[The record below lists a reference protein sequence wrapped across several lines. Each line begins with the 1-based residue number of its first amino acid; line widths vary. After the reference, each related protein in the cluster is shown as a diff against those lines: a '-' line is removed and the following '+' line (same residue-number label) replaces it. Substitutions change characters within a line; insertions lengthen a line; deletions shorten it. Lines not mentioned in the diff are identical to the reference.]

1 MSSAVVVGTVVP
13 PAQGTVVQPS
23 SAETIVQGTVSRGV
37 PGPQGTVVQQRRP
50 DVPSFYGGLQ
60 HSETGSVPPAQG
72 VVSTGTDPAMTQ
84 PVVVQ
89 PSAAET
95 VAGPAMAQPVVV
107 QPSAEAHDDG
117 KAALVSAITV
127 DLPTATPLDM
137 GPGGTDSLQ
146 PVIAQPV
153 IGQPVGGG
161 VGAAYGPGI
170 PSGAL
175 GRWLTDPFDAWC
187 SSGDVCCTSTF
198 CICIPLG
205 WAADEVGQDGNFV
218 RCLSGGFAFIN
229 LITEGPLVFSFWPW
243 CCFLKMCAM
252 TGNATL
258 ITATRARTS
267 TRDHIP
273 IDSCDSGF
281 SFCCGPCAVAQ
292 MTVHNQRRQA
302 LALAEAGGIQGSA
315 AVAHEL
321 SAQQRELRAQLDAR
335 DARSQR

>member
-1 MSSAVVVGTVVP
+1 M
-13 PAQGTVVQPS
+13 
-23 SAETIVQGTVSRGV
+23 
-37 PGPQGTVVQQRRP
+37 
-50 DVPSFYGGLQ
+50 
-60 HSETGSVPPAQG
+60 
-72 VVSTGTDPAMTQ
+72 
-84 PVVVQ
+84 
-89 PSAAET
+89 
-95 VAGPAMAQPVVV
+95 
-107 QPSAEAHDDG
+107 
-117 KAALVSAITV
+117 
-127 DLPTATPLDM
+127 
-137 GPGGTDSLQ
+137 
-146 PVIAQPV
+146 IAQPV

-161 VGAAYGPGI
+161 FGAAYGPGI

-315 AVAHEL
+315 AVAHEPPP
-321 SAQQRELRAQLDAR
+321 QQRELRAQLDAR
-335 DARSQR
+335 DARSLRQAPCRRLAGPPRMRACGHGQDRCQVHRFELGVCDDAPRAFCRHFHARPPPARTRPKPTRPGYLRGSPRERRALHLRARFRVRALGRVVGLAWRRRRAPPRPAAFG

>member
-60 HSETGSVPPAQG
+60 HSETGSVPPAQ
-72 VVSTGTDPAMTQ
+72 GTDPAMTQ

-146 PVIAQPV
+146 PVIA
-153 IGQPVGGG
+153 
-161 VGAAYGPGI
+161 
-170 PSGAL
+170 
-175 GRWLTDPFDAWC
+175 
-187 SSGDVCCTSTF
+187 
-198 CICIPLG
+198 
-205 WAADEVGQDGNFV
+205 
-218 RCLSGGFAFIN
+218 
-229 LITEGPLVFSFWPW
+229 
-243 CCFLKMCAM
+243 M
-252 TGNATL
+252 
-258 ITATRARTS
+258 
-267 TRDHIP
+267 
-273 IDSCDSGF
+273 
-281 SFCCGPCAVAQ
+281 
-292 MTVHNQRRQA
+292 
-302 LALAEAGGIQGSA
+302 
-315 AVAHEL
+315 
-321 SAQQRELRAQLDAR
+321 
-335 DARSQR
+335 